1 MAEQVQAITE
11 ESSSRQ
17 RAADVQRGTARA
29 AVLGVSD
36 GLVTNVA
43 LILGISAADAAPG
56 FVRLAGFA
64 SLAAGA
70 FSMAVGEYVSMRAQ
84 VELLERLLMEE
95 ADKLRRHPDAVR
107 AELQQFIERA
117 GVSRKTAHEAAR
129 QVCRDKR
136 RVLGTYARA
145 IGVNPDE
152 LGSPWAAALSSF
164 VTFAMGALVPLVP
177 WFFRSG
183 STAQIG
189 SVVVA
194 GLASLAIG
202 ALLARLSGRPP
213 LWPAARQLLIVA
225 LAAGATV
232 GVGRIFRVPVG

>member
-1 MAEQVQAITE
+1 MAEQVQAL
-11 ESSSRQ
+11 SVDASRQ

-36 GLVTNVA
+36 GLVTNVS
-43 LILGISAADAAPG
+43 LILGISAAEASPA

-84 VELLERLLMEE
+84 VELLERLLLDE
-95 ADKLRRHPDAVR
+95 AEKLRQKPEAVR
-107 AELQQFIERA
+107 AELEAFIARA

-129 QVCRDKR
+129 QLSRDKKH
-136 RVLGTYARA
+136 VLSTYARS
-145 IGVNPDE
+145 IGLNPDE

-164 VTFAMGALVPLVP
+164 VTFALGALVPLVP

-183 STAQIG
+183 GTAQ
-189 SVVVA
+189 V
-194 GLASLAIG
+194 ASLALAAVASLGIG
-202 ALLARLSGRPP
+202 GLLARLSGRAL
-213 LWPAARQLLIVA
+213 LWPMLRQLLIVA
-225 LAAGATV
+225 IAAGATV
-232 GVGRIFRVPVG
+232 AVGRIFRVPVT